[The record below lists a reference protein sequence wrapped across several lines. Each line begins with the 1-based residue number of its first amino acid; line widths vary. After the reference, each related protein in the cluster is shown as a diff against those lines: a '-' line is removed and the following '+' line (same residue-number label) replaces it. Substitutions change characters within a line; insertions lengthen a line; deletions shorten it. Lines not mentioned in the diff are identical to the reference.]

1 MDLCCLITV
10 SSGKLGAVGIAVL
23 YTENALGMAWGS
35 LGAIQSPAGVGME
48 SWRWLSGGST
58 ALLRSW
64 VGPTSPGRSTCPVLE
79 TGWRRRFC
87 SRATNAGWEVG
98 VGILVWLYWCGSC
111 QPLPQLWGACLLLS

>member
-35 LGAIQSPAGVGME
+35 FGDTQSPRGVGVE

-58 ALLRSW
+58 ALLCVVLGWSHISW
-64 VGPTSPGRSTCPVLE
+64 
-79 TGWRRRFC
+79 
-87 SRATNAGWEVG
+87 
-98 VGILVWLYWCGSC
+98 
-111 QPLPQLWGACLLLS
+111 